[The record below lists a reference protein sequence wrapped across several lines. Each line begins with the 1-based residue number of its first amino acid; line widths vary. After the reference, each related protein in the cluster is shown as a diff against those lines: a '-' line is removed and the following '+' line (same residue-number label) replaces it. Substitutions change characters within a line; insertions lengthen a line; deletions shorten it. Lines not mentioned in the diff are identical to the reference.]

1 MPGTER
7 SLPDRHQKHG
17 ENHRATGREEQKRV
31 KEMAWDWINKIV
43 FRIAS
48 EVHKSKIEEFEKR
61 IMEMERKHHL
71 LLKSMTDNERNI
83 NKIEERL
90 YNTDMKLSN
99 TVGIVSSLEK
109 QTIDQMKELYPAI
122 KFIIANNLKEQK

>member
-1 MPGTER
+1 
-7 SLPDRHQKHG
+7 
-17 ENHRATGREEQKRV
+17 
-31 KEMAWDWINKIV
+31 MAWDWINKIV

>member
-1 MPGTER
+1 MR
-7 SLPDRHQKHG
+7 DRFIKSLVREAESN
-17 ENHRATGREEQKRV
+17 ENL
-31 KEMAWDWINKIV
+31 MLIV
-43 FRIAS
+43 GDLGYG
-48 EVHKSKIEEFEKR
+48 VIEEFEKR